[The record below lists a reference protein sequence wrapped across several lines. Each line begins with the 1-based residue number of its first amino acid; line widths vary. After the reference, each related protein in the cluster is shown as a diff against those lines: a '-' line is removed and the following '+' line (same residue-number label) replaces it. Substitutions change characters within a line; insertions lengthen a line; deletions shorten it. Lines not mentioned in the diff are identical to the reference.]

1 MHFLR
6 DEVGLIHDYEYL
18 GMTQPER
25 QAKKGNEAN
34 EMTDSVSMCKKG
46 NFHME
51 KISCAQNYKVHLR
64 PGLGQLAE
72 FLLLL

>member
-1 MHFLR
+1 MHFSR

-25 QAKKGNEAN
+25 QAKEGNEAN
-34 EMTDSVSMCKKG
+34 EMTDSVSMCKMG

-51 KISCAQNYKVHLR
+51 KICAQSCRVHLK
-64 PGLGQLAE
+64 PGWGQLAE